1 MEEQTLEQRVIL
13 HCDLNNFFASVECI
27 DRPELKGVPV
37 AVCGDPERRHGIVLA
52 KNEPAKRYG
61 VKTGEP
67 LFQARAKC
75 PGIVFLPAHYHLY
88 AHYSEQMRNIYRRF
102 TDRIESFGIDECWLD
117 VTASRGLFGDGQT
130 IADEIRALSKREL
143 GLTVSSGV
151 SFNKTFAKMGS
162 DYKKPDAT
170 TVIARQ
176 NYKSMLWPLPV
187 EDLMFVGRA
196 TAARLH
202 LFGMH
207 QIGDIALCDPEILA
221 KYFGKNG
228 TTLFEMANGRDPSP
242 VCHDS
247 YHRPPESVGNSVT
260 LPRDIE
266 SEEEAMSVFYML
278 CDSVATRLRRE
289 GLCAGSLAVTVK
301 TTDLSSRSKHAPLN
315 DPTCLSSALYPAS
328 LRIFRMMR
336 RSGEKYRSLGVCGEK
351 LTPATSFQIS
361 LFDDSFKKA
370 KSLQLEETV
379 DKLRQK
385 YGRQILGS
393 ALYLT
398 HPDLTADHPLGR
410 KISPF
415 GK

>member
-247 YHRPPESVGNSVT
+247 NHRPPESVGNSVT

-266 SEEEAMSVFYML
+266 SEEEARSVFYML